1 MNQEISLGSNVS
13 SPTPQVRSINL
24 QRKTRLGEGL
34 ISFFLFFCGLVSIF
48 TTLGIV
54 GVLGYE
60 TYHLFTSEYEG
71 RTVSPLDFITHTKW
85 QPAIFEVG
93 IWPLL
98 TATLVI
104 SAIGLI
110 VAVPLGLGAAIY
122 LSEYATPRARAM
134 LKPILEVLAGIPTVV
149 YGYFA
154 LTFVT
159 PLLQSILGQSVGTYN
174 MLSAGL
180 VLGVMITP
188 LIASLSEDALNAVPR
203 AMREGAYGLGSTQLE
218 VTWKVVVPAAIS
230 GIMAAVILAI
240 SRAVGE
246 TMIVALAAG
255 AGSNFTIDP
264 RDAAENIPAY
274 IARIST
280 GDVSYG
286 SLDYNAI
293 FALGLTLF
301 FLTLILNMISRYIIN
316 RFREAYE

>member
-1 MNQEISLGSNVS
+1 MNQEISLNSQSNPAPKS
-13 SPTPQVRSINL
+13 LTMNL
-24 QRKTRLGEGL
+24 QRKPRLGETL
-34 ISFFLFFCGLVSIF
+34 ISAFLFFCGFVSIF

-54 GVLGYE
+54 SVLGFE
-60 TYHLFTSEYEG
+60 TYTLFTSEYEG
-71 RTVSPLDFITHTKW
+71 RTVSPLDFITETQW
-85 QPAIFEVG
+85 QPAIFKVG
-93 IWPLL
+93 IWPLI

-104 SAIGLI
+104 SSIGLV
-110 VAVPLGLGAAIY
+110 VAIPLGLGAAIY
-122 LSEYATPRARAM
+122 LSEYATPRARAL

-159 PLLQSILGQSVGTYN
+159 PILQSLLGQGVGTYN
-174 MLSAGL
+174 MLAAGL
-180 VLGVMITP
+180 VVGVMITP

-218 VTWKVVVPAAIS
+218 VTWKVVVPAAVS
-230 GIMAAVILAI
+230 GIMAAVILAV

-255 AGSNFTIDP
+255 AGSNLTLDP

-280 GDVSYG
+280 GDVSFG